1 MLKKRKNNR
10 TKEQGAETKKLLY
23 ACAEELFKAYDYQS
37 VSVESITRMAG
48 VTKGTF
54 YVHFE
59 SKDALLLEMIMDY
72 VNRMDTQYEAFL
84 ESLPNEMP
92 TADVMLALVDKIIA
106 LMTEQLGCENMKAVY
121 QMQLSDKVNM
131 DAVKGYSRKLYGLF
145 QTVLERGIKRQE
157 FVSDLSQEA
166 LTRHFVMAIRG
177 LTYEWCIRYPD
188 FDLRK
193 EATVHFRLLLDGI
206 RAKS

>member
-1 MLKKRKNNR
+1 MPARKNCL
-10 TKEQGAETKKLLY
+10 KPH
-23 ACAEELFKAYDYQS
+23 DYQS

>member
-10 TKEQGAETKKLLY
+10 TKQQGAETRKLLY
-23 ACAEELFKAYDYQS
+23 ACAEKLFQEYDYQN